1 MIKLLKRQPGEVGR
15 FDMGPLCRGASSF
28 SSLQNIQPEDSE
40 TGEEGKWITQLT
52 WIMWR
57 DFSINLENAAVM
69 GSENYPVI
77 RSDRLRPNCFVSD
90 CAIKWPYGVMADIWY
105 QPLCNLLN
113 WSPQW
118 NYVCSINVIEN
129 GRVKHSKAKTPTSGR
144 SQTYYVQCLLPH
156 SCSLI
161 DHGEFTGIALKCLQ
175 AWTSIPIHQI
185 FLVESSPRDLVSKG
199 AGGVLSSGKRLS

>member
-1 MIKLLKRQPGEVGR
+1 MIKLLKMLPGEVRR
-15 FDMGPLCRGASSF
+15 FDMGPLCSGASSF
-28 SSLQNIQPEDSE
+28 SSLEVIQSEHSE

-69 GSENYPVI
+69 GSESYQVI
-77 RSDRLRPNCFVSD
+77 RSDRLEPNCFVSE

-118 NYVCSINVIEN
+118 NYICSVNVIEN
-129 GRVKHSKAKTPTSGR
+129 GRVKHSKTKTPTSGR
-144 SQTYYVQCLLPH
+144 RKPIMCNICCLIAACWYLLIMEN
-156 SCSLI
+156 SL
-161 DHGEFTGIALKCLQ
+161 EFTGTAVKYLQ
-175 AWTSIPIHQI
+175 VWRPSLIHQV
-185 FLVESSPRDLVSKG
+185 FRDLE
-199 AGGVLSSGKRLS
+199 